1 MYYKYYI
8 HLYHQKQTNKYLK
21 TIKKLNKMETL
32 TILATVLFIISVTGF
47 AIGLIKLLIPIIKK
61 ALINICAL
69 TLILAVLFINLIKDI
84 KRAIKYAT
92 IG

>member
-1 MYYKYYI
+1 
-8 HLYHQKQTNKYLK
+8 
-21 TIKKLNKMETL
+21 MEAL
-32 TILATVLFIISVTGF
+32 TILVAVLFAIVLTGF

-69 TLILAVLFINLIKDI
+69 LLILTILFINLIKDI
-84 KRAIKYAT
+84 TKATKYVT

>member
-1 MYYKYYI
+1 M
-8 HLYHQKQTNKYLK
+8 T
-21 TIKKLNKMETL
+21 TL
-32 TILATVLFIISVTGF
+32 TIFATVLFAIALIGF

-69 TLILAVLFINLIKDI
+69 ILILTVIFINLIKDI
-84 KRAIKYAT
+84 ARAIKYVT